1 MSKKIIGMAVLI
13 CILFSVSSVFVCVG
27 ETNNNKIV
35 AESSK
40 KLEIATIDETIHIRN
55 LKSASNMMAR
65 SIDARLKFT
74 SETLVNAGVEANIV
88 DELSNEILTDVS
100 NADNIQ
106 ISKSSS
112 LWGDRL
118 VDEGT
123 QQHGGGDFII
133 YTVLLSDGE
142 TIINNG
148 IQYVIYEAQVWAY
161 WSTPPIY
168 RLTDVFAM
176 TVTNDAVFASQEER
190 FGEAILY
197 YTDFGDRLSREYSLY
212 DNDSSNILAEY
223 SNWNFAMS
231 IDLPNDMVDINGLRV
246 REYTSMYFF
255 LGATL
260 YAYKAFNLY
269 SAYGHKY
276 IAGTASLTSDPGV
289 AIEFGIATYNYPG
302 IMLSSI

>member
-27 ETNNNKIV
+27 ETSNNKIV

-55 LKSASNMMAR
+55 LKTASNMMAR
-65 SIDARLKFT
+65 SIDARLEFT
-74 SETLVNAGVEANIV
+74 SETLINAGVEANIV

-106 ISKSSS
+106 ISKSNSW
-112 LWGDRL
+112 WGDDL
-118 VDEGT
+118 VDEGS
-123 QQHGGGDFII
+123 QQHGGGDFTI

-142 TIINNG
+142 TVIQNG
-148 IQYVIYEAQVWAY
+148 IQYMVYQTQVWTY

-168 RLTDVFAM
+168 RLTDILAL
-176 TVTNDAVFASQEER
+176 TVSDGVVYGGSDER
-190 FGEAILY
+190 FGIATLY
-197 YTDFGDRLSREYSLY
+197 YMDFGDNLSREYSLY
-212 DNDSSNILAEY
+212 DNDSSNILTEY
-223 SNWNFAMS
+223 SDWNFAMK
-231 IDLPNDMVDINGLRV
+231 INLPNDIVDINGLHV
-246 REYTSMYFF
+246 REYTSMFFF
-255 LGATL
+255 LGTTL
-260 YAYKAFNLY
+260 YAKEAFNLY

-276 IAGTASLTSDPGV
+276 IAGSASLTSDPGV